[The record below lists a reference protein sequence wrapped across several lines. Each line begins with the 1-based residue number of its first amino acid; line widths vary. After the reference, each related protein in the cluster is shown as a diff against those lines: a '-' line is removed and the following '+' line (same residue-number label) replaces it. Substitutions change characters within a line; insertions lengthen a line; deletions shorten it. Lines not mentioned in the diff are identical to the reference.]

1 MQFLAILNLQLCS
14 YLSLG
19 CLFPVQTVDTGW
31 PADTWCTRMGND
43 PTCGMFKDLVLE
55 SPSHCLKFCSHA
67 HELWCE
73 TSLLAFHVG
82 LPLIYLLRS
91 ISLVTAQERYA
102 FIQWGG
108 TLSSCSPLLDTLDI
122 PWMYWLLRRQIIV
135 IDIFSFTVATI
146 TLWCI
151 WKSCCPHILVFYLVR
166 LIPPWRLQCMVV
178 WAFSHLKETWDA
190 SVGSKQQRKEREGFS
205 DELLTSLQI
214 FCWRYYWFR
223 RIWSSWLPPPDSR
236 GTIDKAVFWGEIIIA
251 NIIFCTV
258 ASIYFVVYLEK
269 LLPSHSTLW
278 PGETHSTLVEERCA
292 FFTSWWHYWLLLVCL
307 SGTLLGSTL

>member
-1 MQFLAILNLQLCS
+1 
-14 YLSLG
+14 
-19 CLFPVQTVDTGW
+19 
-31 PADTWCTRMGND
+31 
-43 PTCGMFKDLVLE
+43 
-55 SPSHCLKFCSHA
+55 
-67 HELWCE
+67 
-73 TSLLAFHVG
+73 
-82 LPLIYLLRS
+82 
-91 ISLVTAQERYA
+91 
-102 FIQWGG
+102 
-108 TLSSCSPLLDTLDI
+108 
-122 PWMYWLLRRQIIV
+122 MYWLLRRQIIV

-292 FFTSWWHYWLLLVCL
+292 FFTSWWHYWHYLAVFTFWYIWKTCWPCILNSDLVRLIPLWQRKCVL
-307 SGTLLGSTL
+307 SSPPGGTIDFSWFVSQGHYLAVLFSAVIPPSLATSV

>member
-1 MQFLAILNLQLCS
+1 MQLCHS
-14 YLSLG
+14 LQVDLDHAVLSHFEPSIVQLFILGLFISSANCRYRLTSRYLVHQNGQWSHLWHVQGSCAGITFSLPKV
-19 CLFPVQTVDTGW
+19 LFTCSWIVMWNQSIGFPCW
-31 PADTWCTRMGND
+31 PATDI
-43 PTCGMFKDLVLE
+43 
-55 SPSHCLKFCSHA
+55 SHCLRFCSHS
-67 HELWCE
+67 HELWCA

-108 TLSSCSPLLDTLDI
+108 TLSSCSPLLNTLDI

-258 ASIYFVVYLEK
+258 ASIYFVVYL
-269 LLPSHSTLW
+269 
-278 PGETHSTLVEERCA
+278 
-292 FFTSWWHYWLLLVCL
+292 
-307 SGTLLGSTL
+307 